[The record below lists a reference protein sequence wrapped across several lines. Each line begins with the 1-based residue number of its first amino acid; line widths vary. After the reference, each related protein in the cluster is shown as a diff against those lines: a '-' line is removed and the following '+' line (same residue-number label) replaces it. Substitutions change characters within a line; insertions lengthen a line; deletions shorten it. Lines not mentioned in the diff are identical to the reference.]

1 METKTYTY
9 EEFKQMVCMEVKK
22 ALPDYR
28 VSIEQ
33 IIKNNDTV
41 LDAIIIRDDSSIA
54 PSIYLNQFYKCYQDG
69 YSMEE
74 LIRDIIEMRN
84 NSHLECDTTMITDFK
99 RVKDHI
105 ACRLV
110 NAEYNQKRLEGLPH
124 TILEE
129 TDLAVI
135 YYIRLCSIENEGEMT
150 ASVTEDLME
159 IYGINMEVLHKTA
172 MENTFRIYPPRFC
185 PLPEILNELIVQCIL
200 NDGETDLPG
209 IPEGAEE
216 NFEMKLPMYVITNH
230 ENRNGAI
237 GVLNSAIMDYAAEK
251 LGDFY
256 ILPASIHEVLL
267 VVKDSE
273 LDAESLQNM
282 VREVNNDVLP
292 DELLSDHIYEYDRE
306 MHRIR
311 ICR

>member
-28 VSIEQ
+28 VGIEQ

-69 YSMEE
+69 YLMEE
-74 LIRDIIEMRN
+74 LIRDIIEMRK

-105 ACRLV
+105 ECRLV
-110 NAEYNQKRLEGLPH
+110 NAEYNQKRLEGLSH

-129 TDLAVI
+129 TDL
-135 YYIRLCSIENEGEMT
+135 
-150 ASVTEDLME
+150 
-159 IYGINMEVLHKTA
+159 
-172 MENTFRIYPPRFC
+172 
-185 PLPEILNELIVQCIL
+185 
-200 NDGETDLPG
+200 PG
-209 IPEGAEE
+209 IPEAAEE
-216 NFEMKLPMYVITNH
+216 NSEMKLLMYVITNH